1 MSIKEKLESDIRD
14 AMRSRNQE
22 RLDALRFLKSQIQ
35 LTEKNQLKD
44 LDESGVVDVIA
55 KEARNRRESIQMFQQ
70 GGRSDLVAKE
80 TTALAV
86 LEEYLPPQLD
96 ADELALIV
104 AAAIQE
110 VGATSLSD
118 KGLVMGKVMPQVRG
132 VADGGAVNA
141 LVTQMLEAASQ

>member
-86 LEEYLPPQLD
+86 LEEYFPPQLD